1 MADVNY
7 AEEVVSTK
15 VSFFVTD
22 SASSLV
28 LAQLS
33 LCSSVALTENLGV
46 FMVCFSRPVTGVQL
60 RPIPP
65 AA

>member
-33 LCSSVALTENLGV
+33 LCSSVALT
-46 FMVCFSRPVTGVQL
+46 
-60 RPIPP
+60 
-65 AA
+65 